1 MEKNFHR
8 FAQKACHFYHSRL
21 KANFILLEKDAY
33 KTLEQPGQEILLKE
47 KASKF
52 FGYSFPVSTE
62 AEVESAILDLKSKH
76 NKAGHFCYAWQMGE
90 NYEHYRVNDDGEPSN
105 SAGMPILGQLENFG
119 VTNILVVVV
128 RYFGGTKLGVGG
140 LISAYKTAAKM
151 ALEASQLVTKT
162 IDLNFEVTCD
172 YDKMNLV
179 MRLVKEYDL
188 DIMEQDLE
196 LNCHFKIGVRKKDF
210 QDIYEKFDA
219 VFGFEVKSEFKSA
232 DQ

>member
-1 MEKNFHR
+1 M
-8 FAQKACHFYHSRL
+8 
-21 KANFILLEKDAY
+21 EKDAY
-33 KTLEQPGQEILLKE
+33 KSIDRPGSEILFKE

-52 FGYSFPVSTE
+52 FGYAFPVCSE
-62 AEVESAILDLKSKH
+62 EDVELALQDLKSKH

-105 SAGMPILGQLENFG
+105 SAGMPILGQLQNFE

-151 ALEASQLVTKT
+151 ALEQAKLVSKT
-162 IDLNFEVTCD
+162 IKLDFDVVCD

-188 DIMEQDLE
+188 AILEQDLK
-196 LNCHFKIGVRKKDF
+196 LDCRFKIGVRKKEFDKIF
-210 QDIYEKFDA
+210 DKFDA
-219 VFGFEVKSEFKSA
+219 VFGFEVSSAYKSE
-232 DQ
+232 DE

>member
-1 MEKNFHR
+1 M
-8 FAQKACHFYHSRL
+8 
-21 KANFILLEKDAY
+21 EKDAY
-33 KTLEQPGQEILLKE
+33 KTIDRPGQEVLFKE

-52 FGYSFPVSTE
+52 FAYSFPVSKE
-62 AEVESAILDLKSKH
+62 EDVDSALLELKSKH

-105 SAGMPILGQLENFG
+105 SAGMPILGQLQNFE
-119 VTNILVVVV
+119 VTNILIVVV

-151 ALEASQLVTKT
+151 ALESSKVISKT
-162 IDLNFEVTCD
+162 INLNFDITCE

-188 DIMEQDLE
+188 NIIEQDLKLDCH
-196 LNCHFKIGVRKKDF
+196 LNTSSIDF
-210 QDIYEKFDA
+210 AI
-219 VFGFEVKSEFKSA
+219 
-232 DQ
+232 